1 MRSSTKASSVSLA
14 SESLLETLTMSRLA
28 KWRLW
33 DRAANR
39 AGTVSR
45 GLLLRRKLGIR
56 LLMEL
61 HNKQITHYVCERA
74 VTHWHTGRVPQS
86 TYDAV
91 PRTLAMNPLPLL
103 PGEAAGW
110 RRLAATGS

>member
-1 MRSSTKASSVSLA
+1 MSLA

-61 HNKQITHYVCERA
+61 HNTD
-74 VTHWHTGRVPQS
+74 HTLCVREQS
-86 TYDAV
+86 HIG
-91 PRTLAMNPLPLL
+91 TLAAFLRARTMLCLGHSP
-103 PGEAAGW
+103 
-110 RRLAATGS
+110 